1 MPPMN
6 DVGKNKEESEREFF
20 VTLANMMDMQQLAQL
35 IGGEDPAQELNFQ
48 ATTYRKVKSMIDKG
62 HPDWKAKVH
71 AASAQLTVKNMLEKR
86 LNIYKGLEAELKKSK
101 YDPAS
106 IEAAEQLK
114 VWPFA
119 IRTRQ
124 RQSVL
129 PTLMLSFPTF
139 SHRRLERRE
148 GA

>member
-20 VTLANMMDMQQLAQL
+20 VTLASMMDMQQLAQL
-35 IGGEDPAQELNFQ
+35 IGGEEPAQDTLS

-62 HPDWKAKVH
+62 HPEWKARVH
-71 AASAQLTVKNMLEKR
+71 AAAAQLTVRAMLEKR
-86 LNIYKGLEAELKKSK
+86 LNIYKGLEAELTKSK

>member
-1 MPPMN
+1 MPPTN
-6 DVGKNKEESEREFF
+6 DVGKNKEESEREFL
-20 VTLANMMDMQQLAQL
+20 VTLASLMDMQQLAQL
-35 IGGEDPAQELNFQ
+35 ISGEDPAQDTLS

-101 YDPAS
+101 YDPAI
-106 IEAAEQLK
+106 IEEAEQLK

-119 IRTRQ
+119 IQTRQ

>member
-20 VTLANMMDMQQLAQL
+20 VTLASMMDMQQLAQL
-35 IGGEDPAQELNFQ
+35 IGGEEPAQDTLSV
-48 ATTYRKVKSMIDKG
+48 TTYRKVKNMIDKG
-62 HPDWKAKVH
+62 HPEWVARVY
-71 AASAQLTVKNMLEKR
+71 ATATQPTVKTLLEKR
-86 LNIYKGLEAELKKSK
+86 LKMYEVLQAELKKSK

>member
-35 IGGEDPAQELNFQ
+35 MGGGEPTQDTLS

>member
-1 MPPMN
+1 MPPTN
-6 DVGKNKEESEREFF
+6 DVGKNKEESEREFL
-20 VTLANMMDMQQLAQL
+20 VTLASLMDMQQIAQL
-35 IGGEDPAQELNFQ
+35 ISGEDPAQDTLS

>member
-1 MPPMN
+1 MPPTN
-6 DVGKNKEESEREFF
+6 DVGKNKEESEREFL
-20 VTLANMMDMQQLAQL
+20 VTLASLMDMQQIAQL
-35 IGGEDPAQELNFQ
+35 ISGEDPAQDTLS

-119 IRTRQ
+119 IQTRQ

-139 SHRRLERRE
+139 SHRWLERRE

>member
-20 VTLANMMDMQQLAQL
+20 VTLASMMDMQQLAQL
-35 IGGEDPAQELNFQ
+35 IGGEEPAQDTLS

-119 IRTRQ
+119 IQTRQ